1 MASPYKKVTT
11 GEIKGWVEEE
21 IHQLMP
27 PHFFE
32 DPVRV
37 IQELHG
43 KVIKESRLRWA
54 AIFCLADQK
63 RIFLKRDRTKGWFE
77 SLKYLILPS
86 KARKE
91 WFIAHQLHRRNL
103 AVPRPL
109 GWMEKIHQGM
119 VQESYY
125 LSEAVGSGISFIED
139 CSKPGDPPLVGELA
153 STVKKIHKAGLFH
166 GDLHAGNFLW
176 DGSSFFLADLHSA
189 KITRGLS
196 LSQRL
201 WNLAHLFHS
210 LRSAWGEKE
219 HSKFI
224 EVYFEGESFDPRKKE
239 RVLQKIHSWM
249 NRLQRRQWRSRTKRC
264 LKESSEFSVY
274 REAGIC
280 YHHRRDYPLAVIKKR
295 VEEHHRMVLE
305 KSSGLVKSSPEV
317 TVSILENGGGKVSV
331 KNHRPCAFW
340 DSFREHFRRS
350 RGMKAWIA
358 GNGLKVRGVP
368 SLRPLALMEIRDW
381 SGLRESSFLME
392 VSQAHQELDRYIL
405 QSLGDFK
412 EKRVFIKAFSK
423 WLSQYHKK
431 NLYHRD
437 MKTCNILV
445 SKGRDTWGFHLL
457 DLEDVRLDKKVSGRE
472 LFKTFLQ
479 LNTSTPKT
487 VATTDRFRFFGEY
500 LRLNP
505 IVKDRK
511 SFLRRLIHESKRRE
525 VVYVTPWGVVTE
537 KL

>member
-1 MASPYKKVTT
+1 MASSYKKVST
-11 GEIKGWVEEE
+11 GEIKGWMEEE
-21 IHQLMP
+21 ILKLMP

-37 IQELHG
+37 IQELNG

-54 AIFCLADQK
+54 AIFCLVDQQ

-119 VQESYY
+119 VEESYY
-125 LSEAVGSGISFIED
+125 LSEAIGSGISFIED
-139 CSKPGDPPLVGELA
+139 CSKSGDPRLVGELA
-153 STVKKIHKAGLFH
+153 NTVKKIHKAGLFH

-176 DGSSFFLADLHSA
+176 DGSSFFLVDLHSA
-189 KITRGLS
+189 EITRGLS

-224 EVYFEGESFDPRKKE
+224 EVYFDGESFDPWKKE

-249 NRLQRRQWRSRTKRC
+249 DRLQRRQWRSRTKRC
-264 LKESSEFSVY
+264 LKESSEFSVQKRKGVYYY
-274 REAGIC
+274 R
-280 YHHRRDYPLAVIKKR
+280 RRDFPLEVLKQR
-295 VEEHHRMVLE
+295 VEEHLRLVEE
-305 KSSGLVKSSPEV
+305 KPSDLVKCSPEI
-317 TVSILENGGGKVSV
+317 TVSILENGGRKLSV
-331 KNHRPCAFW
+331 KQYRPHKYWRGFK
-340 DSFREHFRRS
+340 EHFRYS
-350 RGMKAWIA
+350 RGLKAWIA
-358 GNGLKVRGVP
+358 GNGLSVRGIP
-368 SLRPLALMEIRDW
+368 SLRPLGLVERTSW
-381 SGLRESSFLME
+381 SGLNESSFLME
-392 VSQAHQELDRYIL
+392 VSDRDEELDRYIL
-405 QSLGDFK
+405 KNLGDFK
-412 EKRVFIKAFSK
+412 ERRTFIKAFAK
-423 WLSQYHKK
+423 WLSHYHQL
-431 NLYHRD
+431 NLYHQD
-437 MKTCNILV
+437 MKTCNMII
-445 SKGRDTWGFHLL
+445 SKTGEAWNFFLL
-457 DLEDVRLDKKVSGRE
+457 DLEDVRLDEKVRE
-472 LFKTFLQ
+472 KQVFRSFLQ
-479 LNTSTPKT
+479 LNTSTPKMVT
-487 VATTDRFRFFGEY
+487 TTDRFRFFRAY
-500 LRLNP
+500 LRFNP
-505 IVKDRK
+505 VVKDRK

-525 VVYVTPWGVVTE
+525 VVYVAPWGVVTE